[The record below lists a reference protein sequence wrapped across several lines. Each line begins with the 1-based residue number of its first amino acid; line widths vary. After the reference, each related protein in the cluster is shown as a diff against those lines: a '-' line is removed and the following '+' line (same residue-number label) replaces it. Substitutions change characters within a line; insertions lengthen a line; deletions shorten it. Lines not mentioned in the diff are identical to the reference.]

1 MLAGPFGRQLAE
13 SGYAHAVWETTFD
26 GRSYEVRR
34 EERERD
40 SHVDLARAAA
50 LACCNCFDVCV
61 GIDSEFVEPAT
72 PPRNRSDE
80 KRAVFGT
87 DRADLVSRRGLGHQD
102 FPTPGRWRLAPW
114 HLDPLDAS
122 LSVCSG
128 TLCIGQF
135 DDQPV
140 WSDLNADDVIADEN
154 RVFDIGGL
162 AEMIPDR
169 FCDERL
175 DLFCGHAVDASGLFH
190 LALHEG

>member
-1 MLAGPFGRQLAE
+1 KSRFLGNGDRAEQRLVRSSAYGELKPRMWCWAGPFCRQLAE
-13 SGYAHAVWETTFD
+13 SGYAHAVWKTTFD

-87 DRADLVSRRGLGHQD
+87 DRADLVSRGGLGHQD
-102 FPTPGRWRLAPW
+102 FPTPGRW
-114 HLDPLDAS
+114 
-122 LSVCSG
+122 
-128 TLCIGQF
+128 
-135 DDQPV
+135 
-140 WSDLNADDVIADEN
+140 
-154 RVFDIGGL
+154 
-162 AEMIPDR
+162 
-169 FCDERL
+169 
-175 DLFCGHAVDASGLFH
+175 
-190 LALHEG
+190 